1 VVAFFSNG
9 TNQEMQELHF
19 QVAVERAYTLQ
30 LRPQSGRNVGPQQQN
45 GVQQEMILDG
55 VEVGRGNSVK
65 IRFKVSY
72 RVGGKV
78 KEEQGVVP
86 PLGIS

>member
-1 VVAFFSNG
+1 
-9 TNQEMQELHF
+9 
-19 QVAVERAYTLQ
+19 
-30 LRPQSGRNVGPQQQN
+30 
-45 GVQQEMILDG
+45 VQQEMILDG
-55 VEVGRGNSVK
+55 VEVGNGNSVK